1 MLADEACENQAV
13 KRLFLVTLLVVVIGH
28 VFTSSGSASAES
40 STLPGCSAASVRV
53 DEYSF
58 QGGAGSLNYLFRIVR
73 TGSRACSLHGYVHV
87 SFFGTYGLKPEPL
100 TKIRLLAVKQSL
112 SRSMD
117 GNGIGGLAPG
127 IEMPT
132 VALSSADSTA
142 SFWIYVNDAATSG
155 ANGVTLRCISSSEMR
170 LRLPGDAKSLAVHMA
185 AGQSFYFCGPVNVHP
200 IVPGS
205 SGSDP
210 AKNLLFNFN

>member
-13 KRLFLVTLLVVVIGH
+13 KRMFLVTLLIVVIGH
-28 VFTSSGSASAES
+28 VFTSSGPASAES
-40 STLPGCSAASVRV
+40 STLPRCSTASVRV

-58 QGGAGSLNYLFRIVR
+58 QGGAGNLNYLFRIAR

-87 SFFGTYGLKPEPL
+87 SFVGTYGLKPEPL
-100 TKIRLLAVKQSL
+100 TKVRTLAVKQSL
-112 SRSMD
+112 NRGMD
-117 GNGIGGLAPG
+117 GNDIGGLAPG

-132 VALSSADSTA
+132 VSLSSAGSAA
-142 SFWIYVNDAATSG
+142 SFWLYGNDAATSG
-155 ANGVTLRCISSSEMR
+155 PNGVALRCISSSEMR
-170 LRLPGDAKSLAVHMA
+170 LRLPGDAKSLTVHMA
-185 AGQSFYFCGPVNVHP
+185 PGQDFNFCGTVNVHP

-210 AKNLLFNFN
+210 AKKLLFHFN